1 MFEEEE
7 VQRIRDQLSAARHNY
22 DQARRDLEAEQ
33 RARQQLV
40 DERDEY
46 DRQRRLYHADMMQV
60 REQRDAALARADA
73 AESAL
78 ATARR
83 EAQEAREA
91 LALADRWVL
100 NRADEE
106 VRRAAPFPVIWDH
119 ACAECIPGGPLLTPG
134 FRCAIHAARSR
145 ALASPVA
152 PRAEYTAVYYL
163 ADGSEVRLPREEV
176 ERRRRAAAKVVDC
189 ARSAMFDLHTYDE
202 VENPTARALSE
213 ALLELG
219 PEPVL
224 AKHQP
229 CGCVVCTCEN
239 EAEPDRCLGCGAKHC
254 GTHPVGAIPSPV
266 YAPAPREE
274 PGDGGK
280 NGGAR

>member
-7 VQRIRDQLSAARHNY
+7 VQRLRDQLSAARHNY

-40 DERDEY
+40 DERDSLREQLASERARAEKAETER
-46 DRQRRLYHADMMQV
+46 DEAVEERDENERRLLAAKER
-60 REQRDAALARADA
+60 REA

-91 LALADRWVL
+91 LRDAREALNRDRTGLAAALNKIREELRGRYWMRHEKDGGEAGSWGCYPYPEHTVRTLRQEVSWAFEAIGKIAHDALRASGNLADESVAA
-100 NRADEE
+100 AD
-106 VRRAAPFPVIWDH
+106 
-119 ACAECIPGGPLLTPG
+119 
-134 FRCAIHAARSR
+134 R

-152 PRAEYTAVYYL
+152 PR
-163 ADGSEVRLPREEV
+163 EE
-176 ERRRRAAAKVVDC
+176 
-189 ARSAMFDLHTYDE
+189 
-202 VENPTARALSE
+202 RAL
-213 ALLELG
+213 ARN
-219 PEPVL
+219 
-224 AKHQP
+224 QP

-239 EAEPDRCLGCGAKHC
+239 EDEPDRCLGCGAKHC

-266 YAPAPREE
+266 YVSAPREE
-274 PGDGGK
+274 RGDGGK